1 MQPLTQSPSVEP
13 VHGVSASPPEIA
25 PAVKAALDL
34 CGASPLPMAVWQLGF
49 AEPTVNEA
57 CASLVH
63 AQHEGARSQAWC
75 AIEQDM
81 QTVMQTG
88 QALVREGV
96 SPLPPLGGTTD
107 QGLGTYALQ
116 PLLEQGR
123 TAGVLLIGTRTD
135 PRLLSIWRE
144 HQVYSQVIDTMD
156 LGFCLVE
163 VIDVPE
169 GQPPDHVY
177 LQANPAFERHSDLW
191 QIVGRR
197 ISQLVT
203 DREAFWPDTYDQ
215 VLRSGETVRT
225 TVTLKRTNRTF
236 ETCVMRIGGPDSRQL
251 AVLLKNVTAKILADQ
266 LLKRSEEQ
274 ARLAARQAQEESG
287 RLAAVL
293 DASPAAVVVVDTA
306 HRFIVVNSQARRTWG
321 ELLQPGAPD
330 WVGHWADDSA
340 RRGQRLTPEQWPL
353 YRALRGERV
362 SEFIEITLPGG
373 EQNRR
378 TFLCSAAPILDA
390 DATVRGAVVVSVDI
404 TDRVDAERALRRA
417 HAHKDEFLAML
428 GHELRNPLAPIAM
441 AAELMAQGGVDA
453 QSMSQTSGI
462 IARQVRHMRGMLDEL
477 LDAARVNEG
486 LIRLEL
492 RSHDVCSLVRDAV
505 EQVHSLLRQM
515 KHTLNLDLPPNP
527 LFMNVDGKRV
537 VQILANLLNNAAKY
551 TPPGGQIELA
561 IRTMGDE
568 LRVEVADNGI
578 GMSQDT
584 LDHAFDLFVQAERGS
599 DRRQGGLGLGLALV
613 KKLVELHGGR
623 IAASSA
629 GPGRGSRF
637 VLQLPRDGQHGLRDS
652 AGDSTA
658 ARPPTAALDILLVDD
673 NLDAVKTLAMFLQAC
688 GHACRVAH
696 TAEQALL
703 LAAEQRP
710 QVFILDIGLPGMD
723 GKQLA
728 SRLRSDSATAGAHR
742 LALSGYA
749 QAHEKQAAIDAGF
762 DHYLVKPVDADQLL
776 ELLSTLPQR

>member
-1 MQPLTQSPSVEP
+1 M
-13 VHGVSASPPEIA
+13 AA
-25 PAVKAALDL
+25 AVKAAIDL
-34 CGASPLPMAVWQLGF
+34 CGASPLPMAVWPLGA
-49 AEPTVNEA
+49 AEPIVNEA
-57 CASLVH
+57 CAALVH
-63 AQHEGARSQAWC
+63 AQHEDARSQAWC
-75 AIEQDM
+75 AIEQDT

-88 QALVREGV
+88 QVLMREGV
-96 SPLPPLGGTTD
+96 SPLPHLGGTKSE
-107 QGLGTYALQ
+107 GLGTYALQ

-123 TAGVLLIGTRTD
+123 MAGVLLIGTRTD
-135 PRLLSIWRE
+135 PRLLRIWRE
-144 HQVYSQVIDTMD
+144 HQIYAQVIDTMD

-163 VIDVPE
+163 VLDVPA

-177 LQANPAFERHSDLW
+177 LQANRAFERHSDLW

-197 ISQLVT
+197 ISELVT
-203 DREAFWPDTYDQ
+203 DREAFWAETYAH
-215 VLRSGETVRT
+215 VLRTGETVQT
-225 TVTLKRTNRTF
+225 SVTLKRTNRTF
-236 ETCVMRIGGPDSRQL
+236 ETCVMRIGGPDSQQL
-251 AVLLKNVTAKILADQ
+251 AVLINNVTAKIRADQ

-287 RLAAVL
+287 RLSAVL
-293 DASPAAVVVVDTA
+293 DASPAAVVVVDTD

-321 ELLQPGAPD
+321 ESLRSSSTD
-330 WVGHWADDSA
+330 WVGHWADNSA
-340 RRGQRLTPEQWPL
+340 RRGQRLTTEQWPL
-353 YRALRGERV
+353 YRALQGERL
-362 SEFIEITLPGG
+362 SEFIEITPPGG

-378 TFLCSAAPILDA
+378 TFLCSAAPILDV
-390 DATVRGAVVVSVDI
+390 DATVRGAVVVAVDI
-404 TDRVDAERALRRA
+404 TDRVDAERALHRA

-441 AAELMAQGGVDA
+441 AAELIAKGGVDT
-453 QSMSQTSGI
+453 QTLSQTSGI

-492 RSHDVCSLVRDAV
+492 RSHDLCSLVRDAV

-515 KHTLNLDLPPNP
+515 KHTLNLDLPATP

-537 VQILANLLNNAAKY
+537 VQVLANLLNNAAKY
-551 TPPGGQIELA
+551 TAPGGQIELA

-568 LRVEVADNGI
+568 VRVEVVDNGI

-613 KKLVELHGGR
+613 KKLVELHGGQ
-623 IAASSA
+623 ITASSA
-629 GPGRGSRF
+629 GPGLGSRF
-637 VLQLPRDGQHGLRDS
+637 VLQLPWHGQHDPS
-652 AGDSTA
+652 DTFSDATA
-658 ARPPTAALDILLVDD
+658 ARPPTAALNILLVDD
-673 NLDAVKTLAMFLQAC
+673 NIDAVNTLAMFLQTC
-688 GHACRVAH
+688 GHVCRVAH

-710 QVFILDIGLPGMD
+710 QVYVLDIGLPGMD

-728 SRLRSDSATAGAHR
+728 RRLRSEPANAGAPI

-749 QAHEKQAAIDAGF
+749 QAHDKQAAIDAGF
-762 DHYLVKPVDADQLL
+762 DHYLVKPVDADRLL
-776 ELLSTLPQR
+776 ELLSTLTQR